1 MSYHSHY
8 IVCVGCEIKCT
19 PNQKVCTRIW
29 VDTCWWFPIVS
40 NCVGG
45 MGDDKVWYLF
55 QKRIQNFIYVMLLFL
70 VRKLCIL
77 GVSVVEVIL
86 DQPYKKL
93 F

>member
-19 PNQKVCTRIW
+19 PNQKVCSRIW

-40 NCVGG
+40 NCVGAGG
-45 MGDDKVWYLF
+45 MGDDNFWYLF
-55 QKRIQNFIYVMLLFL
+55 QKRIQKTAFTN
-70 VRKLCIL
+70 KLCIL

-86 DQPYKKL
+86 DQNYKKL